1 MTRVTSSKV
10 LNEGQLFDYV
20 NINQTKLQNVLYLN
34 ISERTRPSASGSGVK
49 EEFYTSDTKCA
60 DGFHC
65 TAEHGGFIMKVP
77 AYPDL

>member
-1 MTRVTSSKV
+1 MIRVTSGKV
-10 LNEGQLFDYV
+10 LHEGQLFDD
-20 NINQTKLQNVLYLN
+20 INQTELQNVLYLN
-34 ISERTRPSASGSGVK
+34 IPERTRPSVSDNGVK

-65 TAEHGGFIMKVP
+65 TAERGGFIMKVL